1 MVILTTRFVVSR
13 EWLTDLTK
21 LLTAFHISYLGIF
34 TNFKL
39 FLSIILN
46 IIVKSG
52 LDGLYLGILVTWK
65 GLPVA
70 TKYVRRC
77 LVNLPITKQE
87 KSSLLFFISDVGI
100 EDKILASDWLNEES
114 AKIMRTLRRSHVM
127 KMTLLGLIE
136 EVKRPFHSQ
145 NLVMEEGLD
154 DYVIANR
161 NFHMVKIQ
169 KSIVVWGHL
178 IARWPNH

>member
-1 MVILTTRFVVSR
+1 
-13 EWLTDLTK
+13 
-21 LLTAFHISYLGIF
+21 
-34 TNFKL
+34 
-39 FLSIILN
+39 
-46 IIVKSG
+46 
-52 LDGLYLGILVTWK
+52 
-65 GLPVA
+65 
-70 TKYVRRC
+70 
-77 LVNLPITKQE
+77 
-87 KSSLLFFISDVGI
+87 
-100 EDKILASDWLNEES
+100 
-114 AKIMRTLRRSHVM
+114 M

-169 KSIVVWGHL
+169 KSIVVWDHL